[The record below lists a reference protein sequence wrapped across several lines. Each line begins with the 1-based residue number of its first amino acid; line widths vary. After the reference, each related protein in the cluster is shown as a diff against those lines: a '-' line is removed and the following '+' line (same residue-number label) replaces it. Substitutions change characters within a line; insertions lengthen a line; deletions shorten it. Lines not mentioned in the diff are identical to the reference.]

1 MRLFIEKRRTDQKT
15 ALENLIMK
23 EKVIGFIKKDTVL
36 CVATTL
42 AMVSAFFVKPTLN
55 YVNYIDFRVLGILL
69 SLMTVMAGLQRN
81 GLFDMIGSS
90 LLKRT
95 KNTMQLSL
103 VLVFLCFF
111 FSMFITNDVSL
122 ITFVPFAMLTLR
134 KCNQEKLLIPVIIV
148 QTLAANLGSMLTP
161 IGNPQ
166 NLYLYNLAEMKMST
180 FIGIIGPYT
189 LASGILLLLSVAVVC
204 RKKEKIE
211 FTLEEN
217 NSDHEIEK
225 ERLHLRRKTHQKNA
239 VYLILFLMSLLVVVR
254 VLPYYVAFIVVFVTV
269 FIMDRQALKTV
280 DYSLILTFIAFF
292 IFTGNIGEIETIRNV
307 LQEFVSGRE
316 VGVGIAASQVISNVP
331 AALLLSGFTKDYA
344 KLLVGVNIGG
354 LGTLIASMASL
365 ISYKIYA
372 HHYNEQKG
380 KYFRWFTIANVGYL
394 AVLLAVYGLIRWM

>member
-1 MRLFIEKRRTDQKT
+1 
-15 ALENLIMK
+15 MK

-134 KCNQEKLLIPVIIV
+134 KCNQDKLLIPVIIV

-189 LASGILLLLSVAVVC
+189 LTSGILLLLSVAVVC

-217 NSDHEIEK
+217 NGDHEIEK

-269 FIMDRQALKTV
+269 
-280 DYSLILTFIAFF
+280 FIAFF

-331 AALLLSGFTKDYA
+331 AALLLSGFTRDYA

-394 AVLLAVYGLIRWM
+394 AVLLVVYGLIRWM

>member
-166 NLYLYNLAEMKMST
+166 NLYLYNFAEMKMST

-225 ERLHLRRKTHQKNA
+225 ERLHLRRKKQKKNA

-269 FIMDRQALKTV
+269 FIMDRQVLKTV

>member
-1 MRLFIEKRRTDQKT
+1 
-15 ALENLIMK
+15 MK

-217 NSDHEIEK
+217 NGDHEIEK

-269 FIMDRQALKTV
+269 FIMDRQVLKTV

-331 AALLLSGFTKDYA
+331 AALLLSGFTRDYA

-380 KYFRWFTIANVGYL
+380 KYFRWFTIAYVGYL
-394 AVLLAVYGLIRWM
+394 AVLLVVYGLIRWM

>member
-166 NLYLYNLAEMKMST
+166 NLYLYNLAEMKMSI

-189 LASGILLLLSVAVVC
+189 LTSGILLLLSVAVVC

-217 NSDHEIEK
+217 NGDHEIEK
-225 ERLHLRRKTHQKNA
+225 EKLHLRRKTHQKNA

-269 FIMDRQALKTV
+269 FIMDRQVLKTV

-380 KYFRWFTIANVGYL
+380 KYFRWFTITNVGYL

>member
-217 NSDHEIEK
+217 NGDHEIEK

-254 VLPYYVAFIVVFVTV
+254 VLPYYVAFMVVFVTV
-269 FIMDRQALKTV
+269 FIMDRQVLKTV

-394 AVLLAVYGLIRWM
+394 AVLLVVYGLIRWM

>member
-254 VLPYYVAFIVVFVTV
+254 VLPYYVAFMVVFVTV
-269 FIMDRQALKTV
+269 FIMDRQVLKMV

>member
-148 QTLAANLGSMLTP
+148 QTLAANLGSMLTS

-254 VLPYYVAFIVVFVTV
+254 VLPYYVAFMVVFVTV
-269 FIMDRQALKTV
+269 FIMDRQVLKTV

>member
-134 KCNQEKLLIPVIIV
+134 KCNQDKLLIPVIIV

-189 LASGILLLLSVAVVC
+189 LTSGILLLLSVAVVC

-217 NSDHEIEK
+217 NGDHEIEK

-269 FIMDRQALKTV
+269 FIMDRQVLKTV
-280 DYSLILTFIAFF
+280 DYSLILTFIVFF

-394 AVLLAVYGLIRWM
+394 AVLLVVYGLIRWM